1 MLLFPLSGKYQFIS
15 RFYVITLTNILSCT
29 IIPLAGFTSTVF
41 LGHLTD
47 IRYFAGASLG
57 AILFDYIY
65 FSVGF
70 LRLVTTGMTA
80 IAVGEDDREAML
92 LVGIRNSAI
101 ALGLGILILV
111 IHEPLGNLGFAL
123 FTTSPEVKD
132 AGLAYF
138 NARIWGAPAVLLNYV
153 LIGWFIGQEKSSRV
167 LLMTIV
173 YNVVNILQDYL
184 YINQW
189 HWASTGAGMSAGI
202 SQYLML
208 LTGLIFLLR
217 DVPLK
222 EVGALKEQILESS
235 GFKSIARL
243 NGNLFV
249 RSLTIAFTYVIFS
262 CLSTTMDTM
271 IFAGNALLLQVLLLT
286 IDIFNG
292 VGISTAALTGTFKGE
307 QTTHKYLP
315 LLQIAIGT
323 SLSIGLT
330 CAGLCVLSPQTIFGL
345 LTNHSEIIELI
356 RTYVPWL
363 LVVLGCAS
371 ICLVLEGYFTGLAEG
386 VVLRNTFLISTLAGF
401 IPLAIST
408 WFYHNNHMLWLAM
421 SMFMVIRMVILG
433 VYLVKSKE
441 LKIETILN

>member
-1 MLLFPLSGKYQFIS
+1 
-15 RFYVITLTNILSCT
+15 
-29 IIPLAGFTSTVF
+29 
-41 LGHLTD
+41 
-47 IRYFAGASLG
+47 
-57 AILFDYIY
+57 
-65 FSVGF
+65 
-70 LRLVTTGMTA
+70 
-80 IAVGEDDREAML
+80 
-92 LVGIRNSAI
+92 
-101 ALGLGILILV
+101 
-111 IHEPLGNLGFAL
+111 
-123 FTTSPEVKD
+123 
-132 AGLAYF
+132 
-138 NARIWGAPAVLLNYV
+138 
-153 LIGWFIGQEKSSRV
+153 
-167 LLMTIV
+167 
-173 YNVVNILQDYL
+173 
-184 YINQW
+184 
-189 HWASTGAGMSAGI
+189 
-202 SQYLML
+202 
-208 LTGLIFLLR
+208 
-217 DVPLK
+217 
-222 EVGALKEQILESS
+222 
-235 GFKSIARL
+235 
-243 NGNLFV
+243 
-249 RSLTIAFTYVIFS
+249 
-262 CLSTTMDTM
+262 MDTM

-286 IDIFNG
+286 IDIFHG
-292 VGISTAALTGTFKGE
+292 VGLSTAALTGTFKGE

-356 RTYVPWL
+356 KTYVPWL